1 MRNRCQDWRLAQWY
15 FGKLA
20 INEVNPG
27 TPWGPSETL
36 GNASTIAS
44 LVPTVIEYRRNAYV
58 NPVGSSILV
67 WLSFGTICRGSVD
80 VTARHELSYSNI
92 DPNGLGWLTS
102 LGDM

>member
-58 NPVGSSILV
+58 NPVGSIILV
-67 WLSFGTICRGSVD
+67 LIEFLELFAE
-80 VTARHELSYSNI
+80 AR
-92 DPNGLGWLTS
+92 
-102 LGDM
+102 